1 MANLASIK
9 TKAAQ
14 IISTISSNKWATRS
28 GVSPTYTYTYSPEWY
43 TIKTFLQTVMDQIDS
58 YQNQFAGYM
67 HTVDKDGYM
76 DSPEVRQVVRQQSSE
91 FVIQLNMTSY
101 TSKVSSLSNIMGLSN
116 SQEYFSTAL
125 TLMDALVSRVN
136 TEDSALPQ
144 VTTTSSNFNP
154 VFARINTAI
163 SNFRVEFDT
172 KRNRQLKV
180 CAIES
185 EMYNIEN
192 KLGGFY
198 GSTVQ
203 FVFSEDSNYNVV
215 KESLKYMPY
224 SAYRAKVDAWRGRLA
239 SAPDSEVSVVAS
251 TIMKEVKN
259 YTDTTFN
266 YSSYTVSELTKA
278 GV

>member
-14 IISTISSNKWATRS
+14 IISTMSSNKWATRS

-67 HTVDKDGYM
+67 HTSDKDGYM

-136 TEDSALPQ
+136 TENSALPQ

-154 VFARINTAI
+154 VFARI
-163 SNFRVEFDT
+163 
-172 KRNRQLKV
+172 
-180 CAIES
+180 
-185 EMYNIEN
+185 
-192 KLGGFY
+192 
-198 GSTVQ
+198 
-203 FVFSEDSNYNVV
+203 
-215 KESLKYMPY
+215 
-224 SAYRAKVDAWRGRLA
+224 
-239 SAPDSEVSVVAS
+239 
-251 TIMKEVKN
+251 
-259 YTDTTFN
+259 
-266 YSSYTVSELTKA
+266 
-278 GV
+278 